1 MDNVSD
7 SLDQD
12 LIGTYLADRISGF
25 GNLQSIERF
34 RQGQSNPTYLLKA
47 EGGRYVL
54 RTQPPG
60 KLLPS
65 AHQVA
70 REYRVM
76 HALAD
81 QDVPVPAVHL
91 LATDDSPIGRDFFI
105 MDFVAGEIFWDPALP
120 TVDEQTRSAVY
131 DQQNQVLAALHQV
144 QVDAAGLSDFG
155 KPGNYYARQIARWS
169 KQYEAS
175 VLEPIPSMDWLMGWL
190 AEHQPAD
197 DGQVSLVHGDYR
209 LDNLIIQTAR
219 PAQDTRIVAV
229 LDWELSTLGH
239 PYSDLAYQC
248 MQWRLP
254 NTAATRGL
262 LGLAR
267 ERLGIPSEAQYVRN
281 YCERT
286 GRDGI
291 EHWPFYLAFSFFR
304 LAAIVQGVVKRAV
317 DGNASN
323 PEQAN
328 HFKAMVPTLSNM
340 AKDIVRRGE

>member
-1 MDNVSD
+1 MQNVND
-7 SLDQD
+7 KLDQT
-12 LIGTYLADRISGF
+12 LIGTYLADRIRGF
-25 GNLQSIERF
+25 GKLQEVTRF

-47 EGGRYVL
+47 DGGDYVL
-54 RTQPPG
+54 RAQPPG

-70 REYRVM
+70 REYQVM

-91 LATDDSPIGRDFFI
+91 LATEDSPLGRDFFV
-105 MDFVAGEIFWDPALP
+105 MDFVEGEIYWDPALP
-120 TVDEQTRSAVY
+120 TLDDATRSAIY

-144 QVDAAGLSDFG
+144 DVAAAGLEDFG
-155 KPGNYYARQIARWS
+155 KPGNYYARQLARWS
-169 KQYEAS
+169 RQYQAS
-175 VLEPIPSMDWLMGWL
+175 VIDPIPSMDWLMDWL
-190 AEHQPAD
+190 AQNQPPD
-197 DGQVSLVHGDYR
+197 DGQVALVHGDYR
-209 LDNLIIQTAR
+209 LDNLIVRPAR
-219 PAQDTRIVAV
+219 PPQDTRIVAV

-254 NTAATRGL
+254 NTSATRGL

-267 ERLGIPSEAQYVRN
+267 EKLGIPSEAQYVRT

-291 EHWPFYLAFSFFR
+291 DNWPFYLAFSFFR

-317 DGNASN
+317 DGNAAN
-323 PEQAN
+323 PEQAGQ
-328 HFKAMVPTLSNM
+328 FQAMVPTLSNM
-340 AKDIVRRGE
+340 ARDIVRRGE